1 MSKATVA
8 EARSEMW
15 FDEYLALGGS
25 RSIRR
30 LAAEAQQIL
39 SRLPKGQAVPSD
51 RTLFQWSARYGWDRR
66 AKQHDRTVR
75 DNARSHLLEEQE
87 DLAVQRQRIALD
99 HSLAFHALVRDFLTI
114 RTPVMDPNNP
124 KEQLE
129 AVQDDGSLAPVFNSR
144 PARKEDLD
152 RADVYLM
159 SHLHTVALTT
169 ERLYLG
175 NAAERAREYRE
186 QQGGGNEMT
195 VLGPEAIREMGIKI
209 GTLVE
214 KLSETTERNRAQRRL
229 EVIEGETTAAEQ
241 PLYNAD
247 DPNLIWEEVPEDEE

>member
-1 MSKATVA
+1 M
-8 EARSEMW
+8 
-15 FDEYLALGGS
+15 
-25 RSIRR
+25 
-30 LAAEAQQIL
+30 
-39 SRLPKGQAVPSD
+39 
-51 RTLFQWSARYGWDRR
+51 
-66 AKQHDRTVR
+66 
-75 DNARSHLLEEQE
+75 
-87 DLAVQRQRIALD
+87 RQNVALD
-99 HSLAFHALVRDFLTI
+99 HSMAFHALVRDYLTI
-114 RTPVMDPNNP
+114 RTPVMDPDNP
-124 KEQLE
+124 KVQLM
-129 AVQDDGSLAPVFNSR
+129 ASQDGGAPEPVFHSR

-159 SHLHTVALTT
+159 SHLHTVALAT

-195 VLGPEAIREMGIKI
+195 FLGPEAIREMGIKI

-214 KLSETTERNRAQRRL
+214 KLSEPTERRRAQRQL
-229 EVIEGETTAAEQ
+229 EIIEGETAAAEQ

>member
-1 MSKATVA
+1 MTKATVA
-8 EARSEMW
+8 EARAEMW

-30 LAAEAQQIL
+30 LAADSQHIL
-39 SRLPKGQAVPSD
+39 SRMPKGTTVPSE

-75 DNARSHLLEEQE
+75 DNARAHLLEEQE
-87 DLAVQRQRIALD
+87 ELAVIRQNVALD
-99 HSLAFHALVRDFLTI
+99 HSMAFHALVRDFLTI

-129 AVQDDGSLAPVFNSR
+129 AVQDDGSLAPVFTSR
-144 PARKEDLD
+144 PATKDDLN
-152 RADVYLM
+152 RADAYLM
-159 SHLHTVALTT
+159 SHLHSVALST

-186 QQGGGNEMT
+186 QQGGSNEMT
-195 VLGPEAIREMGIKI
+195 FLGPEAIREMGIKI
-209 GTLVE
+209 GTLIE
-214 KLSETTERNRAQRRL
+214 KLSETTERRRAQKQL
-229 EVIEGETTAAEQ
+229 EIIEGKTAAV
-241 PLYNAD
+241 D
-247 DPNLIWEEVPEDEE
+247 TTFM

>member
-1 MSKATVA
+1 LVVAVDIRHYYTVKGC
-8 EARSEMW
+8 RRRRPKIR
-15 FDEYLALGGS
+15 GGS
-25 RSIRR
+25 
-30 LAAEAQQIL
+30 E
-39 SRLPKGQAVPSD
+39 G
-51 RTLFQWSARYGWDRR
+51 ARGWDRR

-75 DNARSHLLEEQE
+75 DNARAQLLEEQE
-87 DLAVQRQRIALD
+87 QLAVMRQNVALD
-99 HSLAFHALVRDFLTI
+99 HSMAFHALVRDYLTI
-114 RTPVMDPNNP
+114 RTPVMDPDNP
-124 KEQLE
+124 KVQLM
-129 AVQDDGSLAPVFNSR
+129 ASQDGGAPEPVFHSR

-159 SHLHTVALTT
+159 SHLHTVALAT

-195 VLGPEAIREMGIKI
+195 FLGPEAIREMGIKI

-214 KLSETTERNRAQRRL
+214 KLSEPTERRRAQRQL
-229 EVIEGETTAAEQ
+229 EIIEGETAAAEQ